1 VRLFFFWPVIF
12 PETPV
17 ARICQQGAQSRRI
30 RAEIHETTEGSAGP
44 RIEGMRKSETFRARW
59 VALLLALAV
68 APAPA
73 DEDLW
78 KSGLNLHIRLV
89 EQDDSL
95 GASTPPNE
103 HPVVLNSQE
112 ITNAL
117 NTLEVWDKKS
127 FMNVFRKSEGA
138 VTVFSQSQA
147 GTLGMYIADGLKRAT
162 PRQEIEFALARNEK
176 GFMNIRETSFTAGR
190 AFYAGGR
197 LNIIIGDFAK
207 PADRFQERAYQ
218 SSGVEEIHYF
228 FSHGKR
234 SKASGFDRA
243 VVAKPGVQ
251 INEPGGKARFDWLLI
266 DVPVASAAYIA
277 AVDAVKGAAETAG
290 EKAVREEAERLAA
303 ERRELRAEM
312 ARMRKEM
319 KEMSGDGGGAPP
331 QEDMEA
337 RLAKLNELYEKKLI
351 SKEEYESKRKAL
363 LEEI

>member
-1 VRLFFFWPVIF
+1 MK
-12 PETPV
+12 
-17 ARICQQGAQSRRI
+17 QSTTL
-30 RAEIHETTEGSAGP
+30 RAPWA
-44 RIEGMRKSETFRARW
+44 
-59 VALLLALAV
+59 ALLLALATLP
-68 APAPA
+68 APARA

-78 KSGLNLHIRLV
+78 KSGLNLYVRLT
-89 EQDDSL
+89 EQEDSL

-103 HPVVLNSQE
+103 HPVVLNGQE

-138 VTVFSQSQA
+138 VTVFSPSQA
-147 GTLGMYIADGLKRAT
+147 GTLGLYIAEGLKRAT
-162 PRQEIEFALARNEK
+162 PRQEIMFVVARNEK
-176 GFMNIRETSFTAGR
+176 GFLNVRETSYTAGR

-197 LNIIIGDFAK
+197 LNLIIGDFAK

-228 FSHGKR
+228 FAHGKR
-234 SKASGFDRA
+234 GKASGFDRA
-243 VVAKPGVQ
+243 VMSRPGIQ
-251 INEPGGKARFDWLLI
+251 INEVAGKPRFDWLLI
-266 DVPVASAAYIA
+266 DVPAASAAYIA
-277 AVDAVKGAAETAG
+277 AVDAAKGAAEAEG
-290 EKAVREEAERLAA
+290 NKAIQEEAERLAA

-319 KEMSGDGGGAPP
+319 KEISGEGGGTSKA
-331 QEDMEA
+331 DMEA

-351 SKEEYESKRKAL
+351 SKEEYESKRQAL